1 MLAAASKSSMTAATS
16 KSFNAE
22 PAAQTVSQG
31 RRKSTAS
38 RRSKLK
44 LRLKIP
50 KVASTPK
57 RGSLAEVLTLVGA
70 MPPATTMPSA
80 ASASCPSSGKGIDLV
95 KLRQIMLKVPVWKYC
110 SAFFGKAGSRRR
122 PGTKRVWKT
131 AVGDQRRGDYSV
143 ETRCH
148 CMKVCSVVVLLLKR
162 ELNSLL

>member
-1 MLAAASKSSMTAATS
+1 MTAAASKISMTAATS

-57 RGSLAEVLTLVGA
+57 RGSLAEVLTLVGT

-80 ASASCPSSGKGIDLV
+80 PSASFPSSGRGIDLV
-95 KLRQIMLKVPVWKYC
+95 KLRQIMLKVPVCKYC
-110 SAFFGKAGSRRR
+110 TAFFSKSQAEAQNKGSLEDVLYLKLMI
-122 PGTKRVWKT
+122 G
-131 AVGDQRRGDYSV
+131 GNYSA
-143 ETRCH
+143 ETWCH
-148 CMKVCSVVVLLLKR
+148 YMKVPGVWWFFC
-162 ELNSLL
+162 